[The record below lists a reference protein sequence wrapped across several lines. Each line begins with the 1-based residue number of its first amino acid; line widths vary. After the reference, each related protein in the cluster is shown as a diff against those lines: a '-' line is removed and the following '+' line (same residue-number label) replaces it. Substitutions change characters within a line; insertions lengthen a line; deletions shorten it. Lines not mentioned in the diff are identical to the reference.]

1 MRPRPRPL
9 PPARPLRRRDCLA
22 AVAGLAAWP
31 LAAAAASGPRA
42 KPTPAAPAPAVP
54 VYPTRL
60 PAAAVLEYT
69 LSYGMVS
76 GIGRMSW
83 QPPLD
88 GRYRLHLAG
97 RAIGLQLLEWVS
109 EGGVDAAGLAP
120 WRFTERRIG
129 RDPMVAEFRREAG
142 RIHYP
147 AKPSKDVA
155 LPAGAQDRLSWLVQ
169 LPAILRA
176 NPALQAPGQAVAL
189 FVSGA
194 RGDAD
199 RWVFEVQAPED
210 GLLHLRR
217 RPTPGEEVSGE
228 AWLAPAEDLLP
239 LRVRLSKGPGET
251 LEMRLRR

>member
-1 MRPRPRPL
+1 M
-9 PPARPLRRRDCLA
+9 PARPLRRREFLA
-22 AVAGLAAWP
+22 AAGGLAAWP
-31 LAAAAASGPRA
+31 LAGAATSAATA
-42 KPTPAAPAPAVP
+42 KPAGARGATPAALAPAPEVP

-60 PAAAVLEYT
+60 PDAAMLEYA
-69 LSYGMVS
+69 LSYGLVS
-76 GIGRMSW
+76 GIGRLDW

-88 GRYRLHLAG
+88 GRYRLHLTG
-97 RAIGLQLLEWVS
+97 RAIGLQLLAWDS
-109 EGGVDAAGLAP
+109 EGGVDGAGLAP

-147 AKPSKDVA
+147 ARPAKDVA

-176 NPALQAPGQAVAL
+176 SPALQAPGRHIAL

-199 RWVFEVQAPED
+199 RWVFEVAPPD
-210 GLLHLRR
+210 QGLLHLRR
-217 RPTPGEEVSGE
+217 RPAAGEEVGGE
-228 AWLAPAEDLLP
+228 AWLAPAQDLLP
-239 LRVRLSKGPGET
+239 VRVRLSKGSDA
-251 LEMRLRR
+251 LEMRLRV